1 MKVEKREEKVQV
13 LNIKNNLISRYNKRI
28 KFVGYTKFRG
38 YATSIIRNI
47 LVKISIYI
55 IL

>member
-1 MKVEKREEKVQV
+1 LKVEERGEKVQV
-13 LNIKNNLISRYNKRI
+13 LNIKNNLISRYNKRV

-38 YATSIIRNI
+38 YTISIIRNN

>member
-1 MKVEKREEKVQV
+1 LKVEERGEKVQV

-28 KFVGYTKFRG
+28 KFVGYTKIRG
-38 YATSIIRNI
+38 YATLIIRNN